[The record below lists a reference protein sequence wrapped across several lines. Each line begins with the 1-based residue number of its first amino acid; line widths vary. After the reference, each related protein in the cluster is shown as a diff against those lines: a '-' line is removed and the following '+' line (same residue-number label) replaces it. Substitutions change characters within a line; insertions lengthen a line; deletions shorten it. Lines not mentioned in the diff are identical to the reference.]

1 VRLPCPPVAPPH
13 LPPHVSSRPLQ
24 ASLPPVLRRP
34 PAWVVCAVLAGLWL
48 LLAPPTPDLAAQVY
62 RSNLFGRI
70 GFSVWDLSWYGGHH
84 MPGYSLLFP
93 PLGALLG
100 PRIVGALAAIVS
112 VILFERLIAPYF
124 SVRATRIAAVWFAII
139 VVCDLLI
146 GRLTYGLGVTVGLCA
161 VLSLSRGHPWLAA
174 VLGIACATASPVTG
188 VFTALAGGA
197 VFLSGADRRALA
209 LAVTSLGTL
218 LVMAALF
225 PEGGAQ
231 PFRWFQIIVP
241 LLVCGAVLALA
252 RPGDRTLRIGTILY
266 VVGCCLTMAVTS
278 PLGDNVL
285 RLGALV
291 GGSLMAALWVDRVPG
306 QTRLPKRA
314 LLAVGVVFL
323 AWQLAGPIREVVK
336 SSGDPSTSQ
345 AYYAPV
351 LGFLKAHADAATRIE
366 VPFTRGHWEAAYLA
380 PHVPLARGWETQLDK
395 KIGSLFYDH
404 RDATFTAAKYHA
416 WLRYNAVSF
425 VVVPD
430 VPPDPSSVREVA
442 VIDSR
447 PPWLRLVWTG
457 PHWRA
462 YAVRDTLPL
471 VSGPATVV
479 ALRPNSFTLRVS
491 APGEVEV
498 RVHKTPYYD
507 VARGQ
512 ACILPSRGDWTR
524 LRVARAGLVR
534 VDARFTLDDVGG
546 GDSLC
551 PTPVR

>member
-1 VRLPCPPVAPPH
+1 MSTP
-13 LPPHVSSRPLQ
+13 
-24 ASLPPVLRRP
+24 SLPASFPRTLRRP

-62 RSNLFGRI
+62 RSDLFGRI

-100 PRIVGALAAIVS
+100 PRIVGALAAILS
-112 VILFERLIAPYF
+112 VILFERLIKPYF
-124 SVRATRIAAVWFAII
+124 SPRAVRIAAVWFAVI

-197 VFLSGADRRALA
+197 VFLSGTDRRGLA

-218 LVMAALF
+218 LVMAGLF

-241 LLVCGAVLALA
+241 LLVCGAVLALS
-252 RPGDRTLRIGTILY
+252 RPGDRTLRIGTVLY
-266 VVGCCLTMAVTS
+266 VVGCILTMAITS

-291 GGSLMAALWVDRVPG
+291 GGSLMAALWVDRAPG
-306 QTRLPKRA
+306 STRVNAKA
-314 LLAVGVVFL
+314 IAAVGVIFL

-336 SSGDPSTSQ
+336 SSGDPSTSK

-351 LGFLKAHADAATRIE
+351 MDFLRTHADPATRIE

-404 RDATFTAAKYHA
+404 RDETFTAAKYHA
-416 WLRYNAVSF
+416 WLRHNAVRF

-430 VPPDPSSVREVA
+430 VAPDPTSVREVE
-442 VIDSR
+442 VIDSK
-447 PPWLRLVWTG
+447 PAWLKLVWTG
-457 PHWRA
+457 PHWKA
-462 YAVRDTLPL
+462 YAFRDAEPL
-471 VSGPATVV
+471 VSGPASMV
-479 ALRPNSFTLRVS
+479 ALRPDGFTLR
-491 APGEVEV
+491 ATRPGVVEV
-498 RVHKTPYYD
+498 RVHKTPYYEIS
-507 VARGQ
+507 RGQ
-512 ACILPSRGDWTR
+512 ACVLPGDGDWTR
-524 LRVARAGLVR
+524 LRVERAGLIR

-546 GDSLC
+546 GDALC
-551 PTPVR
+551 PAPTPAR